1 MQRRFRQAFTALR
14 EHTSVSYAKIAT
26 VGGFCNVELIVI
38 KATAPDDLP
47 LPEKYIQELLKIFSI
62 SAATLRDF
70 SLSFCRRFGKTR
82 CWRVALK
89 CLILLHRLLRA
100 VPEDSAF
107 RTELLC
113 TRSIGL
119 MSLNNCR
126 FRDDSSSASA
136 DYTAFIRSYAQL
148 LDEVLHCFCLDNKAP
163 PEPLQQHQEE
173 GEEGDD
179 EDEREEEDDEPQFQ
193 SLSAKM
199 EEISRMLEMLPQL
212 QSLIDRVMD
221 CRPTGPA
228 AKSFLVQVAMKL
240 LIRDS
245 FVCYT
250 IFRKEI
256 VMVLDSLFQ
265 MPYRNCI
272 SAFGIYKK
280 AAVQATELCE
290 FYDWC
295 RAMGICGAYE
305 YPFIDRIPH
314 IQIHAL
320 ENFLHGMWQLTD
332 QSSSTPT
339 SSLTSSFKCSS
350 ETLTEDETHGS
361 ILVSTK
367 WEKPLIQFGGD
378 HEDVKPLIGFGKEE
392 AEKMLI
398 QFEEVDESWETILEA
413 SINVSPSYQQNNM
426 LCLYNPNVIN
436 PFYKS
441 SMTRQDYHGLV
452 TANNTVPS
460 LI

>member
-1 MQRRFRQAFTALR
+1 MQRRFRQVFTALR

-26 VGGFCNVELIVI
+26 VGGFCNVELIII

-47 LPEKYIQELLKIFSI
+47 SPEKYIQELLKIFSI
-62 SAATLRDF
+62 SPSTLREF
-70 SLSFCRRFGKTR
+70 SLSFSRRFSKTR

-100 VPEDSAF
+100 VPDDSLF
-107 RTELLC
+107 RTELLW

-148 LDEVLHCFCLDNKAP
+148 LDEALHCFFLDNKAP
-163 PEPLQQHQEE
+163 QELPQLQYQEE
-173 GEEGDD
+173 GED
-179 EDEREEEDDEPQFQ
+179 EQEEEEDDEPKFQ

-199 EEISRMLEMLPQL
+199 EEMSRMLEMLPQL

-228 AKSFLVQVAMKL
+228 ARSYLVQVAMKL

-250 IFRKEI
+250 IFRREI

-280 AAVQATELCE
+280 EAVQANELCE

-295 RAMGICGAYE
+295 KAMGLCGAYE

-339 SSLTSSFKCSS
+339 SSPSSSLVESSS
-350 ETLTEDETHGS
+350 ETLTEDDCS

-367 WEKPLIQFGGD
+367 WEKPLIQFGKD
-378 HEDVKPLIGFGKEE
+378 NVDLKPLIRFWKEE
-392 AEKMLI
+392 EEKLLI
-398 QFEEVDESWETILEA
+398 QFEEVEESWESILEA
-413 SINVSPSYQQNNM
+413 SINVSPSHRQQNNI
-426 LCLYNPNVIN
+426 LCLYDPNVVN
-436 PFYKS
+436 PFYQS
-441 SMTRQDYHGLV
+441 SMMRQNYHGFV
-452 TANNTVPS
+452 TTNNAIPS

>member
-1 MQRRFRQAFTALR
+1 MQRRFRQVFTALK
-14 EHTSVSYAKIAT
+14 EHSSVSYAKIAT
-26 VGGFCNVELIVI
+26 VGGFCNVEFIII

-62 SAATLRDF
+62 SPSTLSDF
-70 SLSFCRRFGKTR
+70 SLSFSRRFGKTR

-100 VPEDSAF
+100 VPDDSAF
-107 RTELLC
+107 RSELLW

-119 MSLNNCR
+119 LSLNDCR

-136 DYTAFIRSYAQL
+136 DYTAFVRSYAQL
-148 LDEVLHCFCLDNKAP
+148 LDEALHCFCLDNEAP
-163 PEPLQQHQEE
+163 EEPQKQYQEE
-173 GEEGDD
+173 GEEGEG
-179 EDEREEEDDEPQFQ
+179 EDEQEEEDDEPQFQ
-193 SLSAKM
+193 SLSTKM

-212 QSLIDRVMD
+212 QSLTDRVMD

-228 AKSFLVQVAMKL
+228 AKSFLVQMAMKL

-245 FVCYT
+245 FVFYT
-250 IFRKEI
+250 IFRREI

-280 AAVQATELCE
+280 AAVQANDLCE

-295 RAMGICGAYE
+295 KAMGLCGAYE

-339 SSLTSSFKCSS
+339 SSSSSSLVECSS
-350 ETLTEDETHGS
+350 ETVTEDDS

-378 HEDVKPLIGFGKEE
+378 HENEKALILFGKDAE
-392 AEKMLI
+392 EKMLI
-398 QFEEVDESWETILEA
+398 QFEEVEESWESILEA

-426 LCLYNPNVIN
+426 LCLYNPNVVN
-436 PFYKS
+436 PFYH
-441 SMTRQDYHGLV
+441 HGFV
-452 TANNTVPS
+452 TTNNAIPS

>member
-1 MQRRFRQAFTALR
+1 MQRRFRQVFTALR
-14 EHTSVSYAKIAT
+14 EHSSVSYAKIAT
-26 VGGFCNVELIVI
+26 VGGFCNVELIII

-62 SAATLRDF
+62 SPSTLRDF
-70 SLSFCRRFGKTR
+70 SLSFYRRFSKTR

-100 VPEDSAF
+100 VPDDSAF
-107 RTELLC
+107 QTELLC
-113 TRSIGL
+113 TRYGM
-119 MSLNNCR
+119 MSLNDCR

-136 DYTAFIRSYAQL
+136 DYTVFIRSYAQL
-148 LDEVLHCFCLDNKAP
+148 LDEALHCFFLDNKTP
-163 PEPLQQHQEE
+163 QEPQQQYQEE
-173 GEEGDD
+173 GED
-179 EDEREEEDDEPQFQ
+179 EQEEEDDEPQFR

-199 EEISRMLEMLPQL
+199 EEMSRMLEMLPQL

-228 AKSFLVQVAMKL
+228 AKSFLVQMAMKL

-250 IFRKEI
+250 IFRREI

-280 AAVQATELCE
+280 AAVQANDLCE

-295 RAMGICGAYE
+295 KAMGLCGAYE

-339 SSLTSSFKCSS
+339 SSSSSSLVECSS
-350 ETLTEDETHGS
+350 ETVTEDDS

-378 HEDVKPLIGFGKEE
+378 HENVKPSIRFGKDEE
-392 AEKMLI
+392 EKMLI
-398 QFEEVDESWETILEA
+398 QFEEVEESWESILEA
-413 SINVSPSYQQNNM
+413 SINVSPSHQQNNM
-426 LCLYNPNVIN
+426 LCLYNPNVVN
-436 PFYKS
+436 PFYH
-441 SMTRQDYHGLV
+441 HGFV
-452 TANNTVPS
+452 TTNNAIPS